1 LKHEV
6 YTHTYFFKTTMCPR
20 NEELLSSRENLLCV
34 HFFEFE
40 NFSAS
45 DMDKEGLDNN
55 QCVVVRQPN
64 LSKLYDIQIS
74 IYRAENTT

>member
-1 LKHEV
+1 ML
-6 YTHTYFFKTTMCPR
+6 
-20 NEELLSSRENLLCV
+20 SRENLLCV
-34 HFFEFE
+34 HLFEPE

-45 DMDKEGLDNN
+45 GMDKEGLDSN

-74 IYRAENTT
+74 IYRAENIA